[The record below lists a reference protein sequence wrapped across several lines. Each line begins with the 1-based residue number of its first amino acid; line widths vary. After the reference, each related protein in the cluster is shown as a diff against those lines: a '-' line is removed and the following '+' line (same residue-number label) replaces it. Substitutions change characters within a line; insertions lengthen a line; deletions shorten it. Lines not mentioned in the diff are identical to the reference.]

1 MDAIIFLACE
11 NYEGNEETQ
20 ELYLKKNDMVLVLR
34 TLNDPEWVECYN
46 IRSKERGIINKKM
59 LKCYQN

>member
-11 NYEGNEETQ
+11 NYDGNEETH

-34 TLNDPEWVECYN
+34 TLNDPEWLNV
-46 IRSKERGIINKKM
+46 IILEAKKGV
-59 LKCYQN
+59 LLIKKC